1 MKPPPV
7 RPDSAP
13 DLLLDPLSHA
23 EQSQCAWMEIEL
35 HLKDAQAL
43 IEDLLNI
50 VRDFRLPR

>member
-13 DLLLDPLSHA
+13 DLLLDTLSHA

-35 HLKDAQAL
+35 HLKDAEAL
-43 IEDLLNI
+43 IEDLPNI
-50 VRDFRLPR
+50 VRDFRVR